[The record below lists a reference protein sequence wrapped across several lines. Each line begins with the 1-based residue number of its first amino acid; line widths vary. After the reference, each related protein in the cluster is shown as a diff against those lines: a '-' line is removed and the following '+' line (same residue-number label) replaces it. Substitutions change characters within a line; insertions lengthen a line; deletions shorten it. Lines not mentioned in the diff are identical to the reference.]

1 MPYSLCLANRPI
13 ISVMHC
19 LIMNVSNFF
28 WNCVVPK
35 PLTLYTHAVGM
46 GKRNKVVKLT
56 KKKVNYIIRYKT
68 KNDSTRNIARDVKIS
83 ESTVKRVWM
92 YWVKNH
98 KPIPIKK
105 FGRPKQEIDDKSE
118 SLILEIHKEQQSGAR
133 RLEKVIKFK
142 RNVKLSHNKIHQVLL
157 KHGLARENE
166 NKKKRRKAWIRYER
180 KHSLTAV
187 HLDWHT
193 SKINRKEVC
202 VVIDDSSR
210 FILEG
215 GEFDSATAENS
226 INLIQKAIDDYGSI
240 RHIEQAITDRG
251 SQFYANKKDDN
262 DESESSFEEFLVEK
276 GIKHIKARVKHPQ
289 TNGKVEKWY
298 DLYEKQRSKFAAF
311 ADFVKWYNTI
321 RFHESLDTQHYLQTP
336 LDAFWSRLPDECK
349 LNLFLKRMEREFNA
363 KGRIFIQR

>member
-1 MPYSLCLANRPI
+1 
-13 ISVMHC
+13 
-19 LIMNVSNFF
+19 
-28 WNCVVPK
+28 
-35 PLTLYTHAVGM
+35 M

-56 KKKVNYIIRYKT
+56 NKKVNYIIRYKT
-68 KNDSTRNIARDVKIS
+68 KNDSTRNIARDMKIS

-92 YWVKNH
+92 YWLKNH

-105 FGRPKQEIDDKSE
+105 FGRPRKEIDDKSE
-118 SLILEIHKEQQSGAR
+118 SLILETHKEQQSGAR

-142 RNVKLSHNKIHQVLL
+142 SGVKLSHNKIHQILL
-157 KHGLARENE
+157 KHGLAKENL

-193 SKINRKEVC
+193 SKINGKEVC
-202 VVIDDSSR
+202 VVVDDSSR
-210 FILEG
+210 FILGG
-215 GEFDSATAENS
+215 GEFDSATAGNS
-226 INLIQKAIDDYGSI
+226 IGLMQKTIDDYDQI

-251 SQFYANKKDDN
+251 SQFYANKKDKN
-262 DESESSFEEFLVEK
+262 DESESSFEEFLEQN

-298 DLYEKQRSKFAAF
+298 DLYEKHRSKFETF
-311 ADFVKWYNTI
+311 ADFVNWYNTI
-321 RFHESLDTQHYLQTP
+321 RFHESLDMQHYLQTP

-349 LNLFLKRMEREFNA
+349 LNVFLIRIERELNV
-363 KGRIFIQR
+363 KGRIFNQ